1 MKIIYLHQYFNTPEM
16 TGGTRSY
23 EMARRLVARG
33 HEVHVVTTW
42 RDQNAARS
50 NGWFKTEEEGIHV
63 HWLPVEY
70 NNRMSYP
77 KRVAAFCQFAM
88 RSARKAASLKGDLVF
103 ATSTPLTIALPGA
116 YASRT
121 LRVPMVFEV
130 RDLWPEVPIAMG
142 ILRNPVLKKMAIG
155 LERFA
160 YRNSAEVVALSPGM
174 RDGVIRLGFPPERV
188 TEIPNSA
195 DLEFFDPRRA
205 NPANFMQAYPELA
218 GRPLVVYT
226 GTFGAANGVAYAV
239 RLAAACRR
247 RKHDICF
254 ALIGDGAE
262 LGALKAE
269 ATALGVLGK
278 NLFIYPPVPKRSM
291 PDVLASAD
299 LALSL
304 FINVKALWANSAN
317 KFFDALA
324 SGTPIAINYGGW
336 QAELL
341 ESNGA
346 GLALPPEDP
355 DTAAE
360 ILAAFLSDKVR
371 LHGAARAARKLAE
384 QRFSRD
390 ELAKQLDD
398 VLARAKRKGRCNA

>member
-42 RDQNAARS
+42 RDQFSTRKS
-50 NGWFKTEEEGIHV
+50 DWFRTHEDGIHV

-77 KRVAAFCQFAM
+77 KRTLAFCQFAI

-116 YASRT
+116 YASRA
-121 LRVPMVFEV
+121 LKVPMVFEV

-142 ILRNPVLKKMAIG
+142 ILRNPVLKRMAIG
-155 LERFA
+155 LEKFA

-174 RDGVIRLGFPPERV
+174 KDGVIKQGFPAERV

-195 DLEFFDPRRA
+195 DLDFFDPRRA
-205 NPANFMQAYPELA
+205 NPGAFRAAHSELA

-226 GTFGAANGVAYAV
+226 GTFGAANGVGYAV
-239 RLAAACRR
+239 RLAAACLRR
-247 RKHDICF
+247 NSEIRF

-262 LGALKAE
+262 VGKVQAE
-269 ATALGVLGK
+269 AEALGVLGK

-299 LALSL
+299 VALSL

-317 KFFDALA
+317 KFFDSLA

-341 ESNGA
+341 EKSGA
-346 GLALPPEDP
+346 GLSLPAD
-355 DTAAE
+355 DTDAAAE
-360 ILAAFLSDKVR
+360 TLAGFLFDKDR
-371 LHGAARAARKLAE
+371 LLHAACAARELAE
-384 QRFSRD
+384 KRFSRD
-390 ELAKQLDD
+390 ELAKQLDE
-398 VLARAKRKGRCNA
+398 VLARAERKGRCNV